1 MINKYKI
8 KPLILLLR
16 DEASVKF
23 HVASADYFG
32 TMAAVLELMSDD
44 IKKGGQ
50 ENKAVLFK
58 TILSL
63 KKDLLF
69 LQKNYQIKPKTK
81 KRNITPK
88 GKLKS
93 Q

>member
-1 MINKYKI
+1 MIKKYKI
-8 KPLILLLR
+8 KPLILLLK

-23 HVASADYFG
+23 HIASADYFG
-32 TMAAVLELMSDD
+32 TIATVLELMFDE
-44 IKKGGQ
+44 IKKGDQ
-50 ENKAVLFK
+50 KNKTVLFK
-58 TILSL
+58 TILNL

-81 KRNITPK
+81 NKKITPN
-88 GKLKS
+88 GKVKN